1 MNLYNGGRK
10 EKMPIVQ
17 IDMVEGRSAEQK
29 RALAKKVTEAI
40 VETAQC
46 PAEAVTIVIRET
58 TKQNIAKAGVLMS
71 DK

>member
-1 MNLYNGGRK
+1 
-10 EKMPIVQ
+10 MPIVQ
-17 IDMVEGRSAEQK
+17 IDMLEGRTLEQK

-46 PAEAVTIVIRET
+46 PAEAVTIVIRESA
-58 TKQNIAKAGVLMS
+58 KEHIAKAGVLML

>member
-1 MNLYNGGRK
+1 
-10 EKMPIVQ
+10 MPIVQ